1 MEEGEINHLMQVK
14 TAKFSVIANYC
25 EVIIVDFDCAL
36 FSTPSVCVSSTIF
49 QIAFT
54 FHLFH
59 CQHKNDLFIFYLVL
73 F

>member
-1 MEEGEINHLMQVK
+1 MEEGEINHLMEVK

-25 EVIIVDFDCAL
+25 EVTIVDFDCAIL
-36 FSTPSVCVSSTIF
+36 STPSVCVSSTIF
-49 QIAFT
+49 QTTFK

-59 CQHKNDLFIFYLVL
+59 YQHKNDLFIFYVVL

>member
-1 MEEGEINHLMQVK
+1 MEGGEINHFTGVK

-25 EVIIVDFDCAL
+25 EVTIVDFDCAL

-49 QIAFT
+49 QITFK

-59 CQHKNDLFIFYLVL
+59 YQHKNDLFILYVVL